1 MFPDLGETAKFAAKQ
16 RMSFEYKISNHLTGL
31 MNYLHHSQLLNS

>member
-16 RMSFEYKISNHLTGL
+16 RMSFEYKIS
-31 MNYLHHSQLLNS
+31 